1 MEIIMICKKTN
12 HIYCPICENLF
23 ESSLY
28 LNALFSDDVRLIW
41 LSNMVMHYRHTHIT
55 SWNKCWGPYGFKYKK
70 GWFGDY
76 ETEKYLVNERA
87 KRQIIRKCTAFL
99 MENHIDVYCFNQLK
113 GTNDKTKALAIR
125 KLHSK
130 Y

>member
-1 MEIIMICKKTN
+1 MICKKTN
-12 HIYCPICENLF
+12 RFYCPMCEKQF
-23 ESSLY
+23 ESRPY
-28 LNALFSDDVRLIW
+28 LNELFRDDVRLIW
-41 LSNMVMHYRHTHIT
+41 LSNMVTHYRHNHIT
-55 SWNKCWGPYGFKYKK
+55 SWNKCWGPYGFYYKK

-76 ETEKYLVNERA
+76 ETEKSLVNERA
-87 KRQIIRKCTAFL
+87 KRQIIRKCPAFL
-99 MENHIDVYCFNQLK
+99 IKNHIDVYCFIQLK